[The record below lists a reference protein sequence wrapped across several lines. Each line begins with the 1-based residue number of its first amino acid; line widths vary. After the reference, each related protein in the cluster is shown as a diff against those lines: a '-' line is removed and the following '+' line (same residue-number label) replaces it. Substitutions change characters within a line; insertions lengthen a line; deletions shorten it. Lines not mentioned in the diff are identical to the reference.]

1 VALAEGEARRF
12 SLMLAEYEKAPEITR
27 KRLYLQTME
36 NVFARSQKVL
46 LDADSSGN
54 ILYLP
59 LDQLSGGS
67 SSAKALLPPV
77 LTPDSGPVGENSAT
91 SRTSRREGRQ

>member
-1 VALAEGEARRF
+1 
-12 SLMLAEYEKAPEITR
+12 
-27 KRLYLQTME
+27 ME

-46 LDADSSGN
+46 MDAGDSGN

-59 LDQLSGGS
+59 LDQLGGGENSGR
-67 SSAKALLPPV
+67 ALLPPV
-77 LTPDSGPVGENSAT
+77 ITPDSGPVGENSAT